1 MNEYDLATVL
11 LSPLVS
17 EKGERIGEK
26 ENRYIFKVRK
36 SATKLQIRK
45 AVEAML
51 KVEVE
56 SVQTLNLKGKKKRFG
71 RTMGKRPDWK
81 KAYVKLKPGHEID
94 FSSL

>member
-17 EKGERIGEK
+17 EKGVHIGEK

-36 SATKLQIRK
+36 NATKLQIRK

-81 KAYVKLKPGHEID
+81 KAYVRLKPGHDID